1 MEIKF
6 LWLRGHPRRNR
17 LKKIEY
23 TIANQK
29 VAESS
34 IAKLKKKTFK
44 GNNMSYYETS
54 LIFNFLN
61 LSSQ

>member
-1 MEIKF
+1 MEMKF
-6 LWLRGHPRRNR
+6 LWLKGDLCKNC

-34 IAKLKKKTFK
+34 IAKLKKNTY